1 MRLERTTSL
10 FMDKIGWGSPCGYRN
25 MTLFQ
30 WLQELIL
37 AWTVGMFIFDLVFK
51 WPSRA
56 NK

>member
-1 MRLERTTSL
+1 
-10 FMDKIGWGSPCGYRN
+10 MDRAGWGSPCGYRN
-25 MTLFQ
+25 MTLSQ